1 MLLNVVWEKTLAIL
15 HTRVEITKKSF
26 ELQAPLTFWV
36 LYIFEA
42 SNQNLVMK
50 REPSDKRFI
59 DETVMCSFPA
69 NVQLSHQ
76 LHRQLCMELA
86 CQTLNVATM
95 EAQLMEIVQAV
106 LAFAV
111 PTWFLPVLLQSPITG
126 NVNYK
131 MSRHD
136 F

>member
-1 MLLNVVWEKTLAIL
+1 
-15 HTRVEITKKSF
+15 
-26 ELQAPLTFWV
+26 
-36 LYIFEA
+36 
-42 SNQNLVMK
+42 MK
-50 REPSDKRFI
+50 CEPSDEIFI
-59 DETVMCSFPA
+59 NFMCSFTA

-76 LHRQLCMELA
+76 LHQQLCMELA

-95 EAQLMEIVQAV
+95 EVPLMEIVQAV

-126 NVNYK
+126 NVNFK

>member
-26 ELQAPLTFWV
+26 ELQAPLNFWV
-36 LYIFEA
+36 PFIFET
-42 SNQNLVMK
+42 SNNNLIMK
-50 REPSDKRFI
+50 CEPSDVIFI
-59 DETVMCSFPA
+59 NFMCSFTA

-95 EAQLMEIVQAV
+95 EVPLMEIAQAV

-126 NVNYK
+126 NVNFK